1 MCIYLDIYLGIY
13 ITYNNPSSIPSTREH
28 GAKNMGLTKNEEKTI
43 RKLIKLGEKSVCIT
57 LPIEDIRELGWKEH
71 QKIRVKKIH
80 GGFEIRDWRKQ

>member
-13 ITYNNPSSIPSTREH
+13 ITYN
-28 GAKNMGLTKNEEKTI
+28 KNMGLTKNEEKTI

-57 LPIEDIRELGWKEH
+57 LPIEDVRELGWKEH

>member
-13 ITYNNPSSIPSTREH
+13 ITYN
-28 GAKNMGLTKNEEKTI
+28 KNMGLTKNEEKTI

-57 LPIEDIRELGWKEH
+57 LPIEDVRNLGWKEH